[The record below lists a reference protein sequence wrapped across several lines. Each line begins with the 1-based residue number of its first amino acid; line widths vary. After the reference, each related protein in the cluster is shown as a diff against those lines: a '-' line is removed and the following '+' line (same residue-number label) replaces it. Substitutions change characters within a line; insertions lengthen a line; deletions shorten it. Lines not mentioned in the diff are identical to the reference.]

1 MDLVREEEA
10 VGETGQ
16 ENEFKV
22 IRGKGTGAEKDR
34 EGAR

>member
-1 MDLVREEEA
+1 MYLVREEEA

-22 IRGKGTGAEKDR
+22 TRGKGTGAEKDR